1 MTIPFMA
8 YLNRTG
14 LELEEAQD
22 IDRLTSTLQ
31 RGRSWIDLQATF
43 RASGLKQFAKA
54 EAANVIVTETLKTE
68 KSRFDE
74 EEQILFRKAAV
85 SIYAYQYQENLTDK
99 FKEKYKLSSKLIS
112 KNKDLLKSQYE
123 KSKKLSEKKGFFERL
138 LN

>member
-54 EAANVIVTETLKTE
+54 EAANIIVTETLKTE

-74 EEQILFRKAAV
+74 EEQILFLKAAV

-99 FKEKYKLSSKLIS
+99 FKEKYK
-112 KNKDLLKSQYE
+112 
-123 KSKKLSEKKGFFERL
+123 F
-138 LN
+138 